1 MRYDEREELE
11 ATGEWLLRI
20 NRAGFSEEL
29 TYVPS
34 KLAELGVAPK
44 DVVDRLEW
52 LREHKIEEPVAETT
66 EQETTQDSVSEE
78 VEPEQDSLTSQDD
91 SFGPWEWFGQIEKKA
106 EEYMTSLFS
115 LEPGLPD
122 FNQTAAF
129 ARQRKRRGKTA
140 RAAVPTFDNQ
150 LASAT
155 Q

>member
-20 NRAGFSEEL
+20 NGAGFSEEL

-78 VEPEQDSLTSQDD
+78 VETEKDSLTSYYD
-91 SFGPWEWFGQIEKKA
+91 SFGPWEWVGQIEKKV
-106 EEYMTSLFS
+106 EECMNSFLDP
-115 LEPGLPD
+115 EPGLPD

-129 ARQRKRRGKTA
+129 TRQSRRRGKTA
-140 RAAVPTFDNQ
+140 RAAVSTLHDQ
-150 LASAT
+150 LVSVT